1 MQIGVNHGQ
10 TQQLARAIRL
20 RRSYFTRRFWI
31 RFSLPI
37 DQGLA
42 ACRSRNLRPTHR
54 RMTLHTQT
62 PAARDGLATGWTV
75 SSIGD
80 KPCKGL
86 PSLQRALTSAE
97 DSGAPPV
104 SVSIAPPSVIIN
116 IGEKARRKLQKRGN
130 AAAKKLRA
138 TSNAGGGGTDVT
150 TEFYRLAVCLSP
162 SPHHTCTLRCQT
174 KPRLR

>member
-1 MQIGVNHGQ
+1 VLAPSVTGVLGTALHTPALDSSGQLHVTLHG
-10 TQQLARAIRL
+10 
-20 RRSYFTRRFWI
+20 RSGVYFTTTGDGSVVATAVR
-31 RFSLPI
+31 
-37 DQGLA
+37 A
-42 ACRSRNLRPTHR
+42 AL
-54 RMTLHTQT
+54 

-174 KPRLR
+174 KPRWR